1 MQGGVR
7 GTMPENKI
15 IRKTYTGGEGKPP
28 IWIQPII
35 EKGSMHDLDFF
46 HFTDMLDW
54 SKQGD
59 DDAVLEP
66 LVSFLSQYGDNV
78 IFAFE
83 DKMTELLYT
92 LDSYEIAK
100 PLIEKW
106 GHISSDGFLYA
117 RCTALINGKPYY
129 NAILKGKKKLSA
141 DKEFESILYV
151 PMNAWK
157 RLHRTNEENYPHI
170 TKLSYETF
178 SNKEGWE
185 NAPREI

>member
-1 MQGGVR
+1 MS
-7 GTMPENKI
+7 ENKI

-66 LVSFLSQYGDNV
+66 LVSFLFQYGDNV

-92 LDSYEIAK
+92 LDCYEIAK

-129 NAILKGKKKLSA
+129 NAILKGKKKLLA